1 MSLFSRLVSRFTSRE
16 SSPRAELF
24 ARIQDLSKR
33 FESLAQAHDR
43 RFRALEHDVVWKTDQ
58 QFAQQEAFYHELAQ
72 EWERWLKHW
81 EVQSVASE
89 TLMREWEAWKK
100 QRPKQGTKELDR
112 AQILFL
118 ELVARGHVP
127 ARGVLASETEEGL
140 DRSTAPRRK
149 PTPDYIPTAL
159 AADVFAEVN
168 DVYAPRV
175 QVAERE
181 RDRVWKSLQAHAGYS
196 EEALH
201 RAYTV
206 KRLTHDIARW
216 RRLQR
221 PS

>member
-1 MSLFSRLVSRFTSRE
+1 MSLFSRLFSRFASRE

-24 ARIQDLSKR
+24 ARIQDLSRR

-43 RFRALEHDVVWKTDQ
+43 RFRALEHEVVWKTDR
-58 QFAQQEAFYHELAQ
+58 QFAQQESLYRELAE

-100 QRPKQGTKELDR
+100 QRPKQGTKDFDR
-112 AQILFL
+112 AQTLFL
-118 ELVARGHVP
+118 ELVARGHVA
-127 ARGVLASETEEGL
+127 ARGVFVSEVEEGS

-149 PTPDYIPTAL
+149 EVPGYIPTAL
-159 AADVFAEVN
+159 AADIFAEVS

-181 RDRVWKSLQAHAGYS
+181 RDRVWKSLQAHAGHS
-196 EEALH
+196 EEVLH